1 MQDPFQLKQQST
13 IAFSPTEINQRYDYQ
28 ITGDI
33 RQNQRIFNDLYC
45 LCNLA
50 QQRLSIGFGDLITL
64 VYNEKQTPTAICQKV
79 RHTSG
84 HKDVMVTIV
93 PGLYTPEQTKKLVQ
107 ELL

>member
-1 MQDPFQLKQQST
+1 MPDPFQLKQQST

-33 RQNQRIFNDLYC
+33 RQNQRIFNDLYF

-50 QQRLSIGFGDLITL
+50 QQTLSIGYGDLITL

-79 RHTSG
+79 RHTSE
-84 HKDVMVTIV
+84 HNEVMITIV
-93 PGLYTPEQTKKLVQ
+93 PGLYTPAQTKRLVQ